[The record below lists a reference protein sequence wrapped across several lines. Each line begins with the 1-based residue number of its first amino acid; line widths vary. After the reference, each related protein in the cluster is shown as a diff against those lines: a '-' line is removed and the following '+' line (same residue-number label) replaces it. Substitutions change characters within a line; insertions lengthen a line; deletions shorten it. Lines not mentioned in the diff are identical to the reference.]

1 MQLKRITTGRL
12 YLIPFT
18 IGICEAT
25 LNHNYTVLT
34 DMGITL
40 GTGWPDEDTL
50 DTLPRIINN
59 LRLVTEPTGFESW
72 MIIEKET
79 NAIIGDAGFKG
90 RPDWRGDIDLGY
102 GIISSARRRGY
113 ATEAAQGLIGWA
125 FKQTGLKRIT
135 ARCEAS
141 NAGSIKVIQA
151 LGFNNTGIR
160 EGLLHWE
167 LLPAGL

>member
-1 MQLKRITTGRL
+1 
-12 YLIPFT
+12 
-18 IGICEAT
+18 
-25 LNHNYTVLT
+25 
-34 DMGITL
+34 
-40 GTGWPDEDTL
+40 
-50 DTLPRIINN
+50 
-59 LRLVTEPTGFESW
+59 

-135 ARCEAS
+135 ARFEAS

>member
-1 MQLKRITTGRL
+1 MQLKRITTSRL

-18 IGICEAT
+18 IDICEKV

-34 DMGITL
+34 NMGIAL
-40 GTGWPDEDTL
+40 GAGWPDEDTL
-50 DTLPRIINN
+50 DTLPRIISN

-79 NAIIGDAGFKG
+79 NAVIGDAGFKG
-90 RPDWRGDIDLGY
+90 RPDWRGAVDLGY
-102 GIISSARRRGY
+102 GIISSARRQGY

-125 FKQTGLKRIT
+125 FKQSGLKRIT

-141 NAGSIKVIQA
+141 NAGSIKVIQG
-151 LGFNNTGIR
+151 LGFIDRGIR
-160 EGLLHWE
+160 EDLLHWE
-167 LLPAGL
+167 LLPPGL